1 MTLAE
6 QKAFWNKWNRFQR
19 KQEAKYVPKFVTA
32 LQIQAKSFNKTQDIN
47 AIPSFPIYEVLVNL
61 YKNVGVEWAKATRQ
75 SIRKADGLM
84 GFNEMILQLM
94 NDYFGID
101 LLNYAEWMTQYSR
114 EVISGIL
121 IRGNEQQMSPIEI
134 ADIIATHPEFNRM
147 RAMRIARTE
156 VVTAAN
162 AAGQIYANT
171 SGMEMNKTWI
181 AVKDK
186 RTRHDHSAVDGTTID
201 INIPFTVGGA
211 QMMHPGARTQPN
223 GLPVPAFEIVNCRCT
238 LGYVAKRDASGN
250 IILRQ

>member
-1 MTLAE
+1 MTSSE
-6 QKAFWNKWNRFQR
+6 QNAFWNKWNRFQK
-19 KQEAKYVPKFVTA
+19 KQEAKYTPKFTAA
-32 LQIQAKSFNKTQDIN
+32 LQIQAKSFIKNQDIN
-47 AIPSFPIYEVLVNL
+47 AIPSFPIYEVLVQL
-61 YKNVGVEWAKATRQ
+61 YKSVGVEWAKITRQ

-84 GFNEMILQLM
+84 GFNEIILQFM
-94 NDYFGID
+94 KDYFGID

-121 IRGNEQQMSPIEI
+121 IRGTEQQMSPLEI
-134 ADIIATHPEFNRM
+134 ADMISTHPEFNRM

-156 VVTAAN
+156 TVTAAN

-201 INIPFTVGGA
+201 INLPFNVGSA
-211 QMMHPGARTQPN
+211 LMMHPGARTQPN

-238 LGYVAKRDASGN
+238 VGYVAKRDTNGS

>member
-19 KQEAKYVPKFVTA
+19 KQEAKYVPKLVTA
-32 LQIQAKSFNKTQDIN
+32 LQIQAKSFNKNQDVN
-47 AIPSFPIYEVLVNL
+47 AIPSFPIYEVLVGL
-61 YKNVGVEWAKATRQ
+61 YKNVGIEWAKYLKQ
-75 SIRKADGLM
+75 SVKKADGLM

-114 EVISGIL
+114 EVISQLL
-121 IRGNEQQMSPIEI
+121 IRGNEQQMSPLEI
-134 ADIIATHPEFNRM
+134 ADLIATHPEFNRM

-171 SGMEMNKTWI
+171 SGMQMNKTWI

-201 INIPFTVGGA
+201 INLPFTVGGA
-211 QMMHPGARTQPN
+211 QMMYPGARTQPN
-223 GLPVPAFEIVNCRCT
+223 GLAVPAFEIVNCRCT
-238 LGYVAKRDASGN
+238 LAYVAKRDANGR
-250 IILRQ
+250 IILI

>member
-19 KQEAKYVPKFVTA
+19 KQEAKYVPKFEAA
-32 LQIQAKSFNKTQDIN
+32 LQIQAKSFNKTQDVN
-47 AIPSFPIYEVLVNL
+47 AIPSFPIYEVLTNL
-61 YKNVGVEWAKATRQ
+61 YKTVGVEWAKLTKQ

-114 EVISGIL
+114 EVISQIL
-121 IRGNEQQMSPIEI
+121 IRGNEQQMSPLEI
-134 ADIIATHPEFNRM
+134 ADIIATHPEFSRM
-147 RAMRIARTE
+147 RALRIARTE

-162 AAGQIYANT
+162 AAGQIYAST

-181 AVKDK
+181 AVKDR
-186 RTRHDHSAVDGTTID
+186 RTRHDHKNVDGTTID
-201 INIPFTVGGA
+201 MNQPFMVGST
-211 QMMHPGARTQPN
+211 QMMQPGVRTQPN
-223 GLPVPAFEIVNCRCT
+223 GLPVPAQEIVNCRCT
-238 LGYVAKRDASGN
+238 VAYVAKRDERGN